1 MAGAHEKKEPAA
13 PRRRSR
19 PRKIR
24 QSPVVHAASRRHDDV
39 QERALPK
46 TLRDYRR
53 ADRRVS
59 AGWPAGR
66 WSLIVVIDFRRSSA
80 GREMIAKTV
89 VAQFEFV
96 LKGRGFT
103 ACKKRSEER
112 RVG

>member
-1 MAGAHEKKEPAA
+1 MARAHEKENPPA
-13 PRRRSR
+13 PRRRPG

-24 QSPVVHAASRRHDDV
+24 QSPVLHAASRRHDDV
-39 QERALPK
+39 QKRALPQA
-46 TLRDYRR
+46 LRNYRR

-80 GREMIAKTV
+80 GRAMIEKTV

-96 LKGRGFT
+96 LKGRG
-103 ACKKRSEER
+103 SSH
-112 RVG
+112 